1 MLIENKWVVY
11 DKSDDVYYMGDRGGG
26 PIFESLNSRVR
37 TYKSEK
43 SAKSAVRYIS
53 GTGSER
59 VEFCVLRAVYIKC
72 EDVPDAPD
80 DEPDKGP
87 EMREVTDWSGWEDV
101 FACARPI
108 SKPEQEL
115 GKLVDFLKIR
125 LCRKTIANV
134 EIFGI
139 RTADDRMYS
148 AGVDGGEL
156 ALRRFAEEIYNYL
169 LPRVSRQSGN
179 AANPERGMR
188 SNDLSDMQEI
198 AHRK

>member
-11 DKSDDVYYMGDRGGG
+11 DQRDDVYYTGDRGGG
-26 PIFESLNSRVR
+26 PIFKSLNSRVR

-43 SAKSAVRYIS
+43 AAKSAVRYIY
-53 GTGSER
+53 GMGSER
-59 VEFCVLRAVYIKC
+59 VEFSELSAVYIKH

-108 SKPEQEL
+108 SKSEQEL

-139 RTADDRMYS
+139 RTADDKLYS
-148 AGVDGGEL
+148 AGIEGGEL
-156 ALRRFAEEIYNYL
+156 ALRRFSEEIYNYL

-179 AANPERGMR
+179 AANPERG
-188 SNDLSDMQEI
+188 N
-198 AHRK
+198 A